1 MNTALNDHKLTED
14 LFQKVAKFLYL
25 VGKNKSVS
33 SFEVSEKFSFCG
45 FMLFQYILFNLLIQT
60 AVK

>member
-1 MNTALNDHKLTED
+1 MNTAVNDHKLTED
-14 LFQKVAKFLYL
+14 FKKWTKFLYL

-45 FMLFQYILFNLLIQT
+45 FMLFQYILFNLLMQT